1 MADCASSL
9 VAASA
14 AWLLLRGH
22 RDVALVDASGA
33 AGMDRAR
40 LAAWLKVVRM
50 SSISF
55 VVHGLPKPAGSK
67 RAFQHKTT
75 GRIVVTD
82 ANKNS
87 REWKNLVADAAF
99 QARPYSMDGLL
110 DGPLLLS
117 LIFMLP
123 RPKGHMGA
131 KGLRPSAPRFPAV
144 KPDLLKL
151 ARAVEDALCGIVYR
165 DDSQIVSESLQKA
178 YGEPARVHV
187 RIEQLTNT
195 DGWTRRDG
203 STSRNAASPSFA
215 CVVDESAGQAE
226 ETP

>member
-1 MADCASSL
+1 MTS
-9 VAASA
+9 V
-14 AWLLLRGH
+14 
-22 RDVALVDASGA
+22 
-33 AGMDRAR
+33 
-40 LAAWLKVVRM
+40 
-50 SSISF
+50 SF

-87 REWKNLVADAAF
+87 REWKNLVADAAVA
-99 QARPYSMDGLL
+99 ARSHSNVELL

-123 RPKGHMGA
+123 RPKGHYGS
-131 KGLRPSAPRFPAV
+131 KRLRPSAPRFPTV

-151 ARAVEDALCGIVYR
+151 ARAVEDALSGIVYR
-165 DDSQIVSESLQKA
+165 DDAQIVSESLQKA

-187 RIEQLTNT
+187 RIEELN
-195 DGWTRRDG
+195 
-203 STSRNAASPSFA
+203 SEPVFA
-215 CVVDESAGQAE
+215 CVVDESAGLKDMA
-226 ETP
+226 